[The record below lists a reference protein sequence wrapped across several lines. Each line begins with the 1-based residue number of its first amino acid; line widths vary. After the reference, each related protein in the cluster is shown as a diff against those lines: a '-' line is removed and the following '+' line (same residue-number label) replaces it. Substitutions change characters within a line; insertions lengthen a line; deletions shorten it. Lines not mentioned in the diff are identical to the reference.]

1 MKKIVMFLL
10 FLSIQSFA
18 QVIIS
23 PYIILVD
30 EQNRFG
36 KFIVQNESNETYEVT
51 ITFVFGFPQSD
62 SLGSMSM
69 KYIDNP
75 DSTYPSAVEWIKAF
89 PRKFFLEPKQR
100 QLIRMMVVPNK
111 DLSPGTYWA
120 RIVTSASPTS
130 TAIDTIKQG
139 ISAKIKFV
147 LNQITTLLYRVGD
160 NESKAQLIN
169 YFVKEDSSGT
179 SVFTNLERE
188 GNSPFFGSVVVSVS
202 NDSNRVLE
210 EKTEKISLY
219 YNLTKKFSFGNL
231 KPGLYSAE
239 IKIINNEKEDIP
251 ESNIKPAEPIIKR
264 IQFSIN

>member
-1 MKKIVMFLL
+1 MKKIFLSLL
-10 FLSIQSFA
+10 FLSIHSFA

-23 PYIILVD
+23 PYIVLIN
-30 EQNRFG
+30 ENNRFG
-36 KFIVQNESNETYEVT
+36 NFIVQNEASETYEVT
-51 ITFVFGFPQSD
+51 VSFVFGFPQSD
-62 SLGSMSM
+62 SLGNLSM
-69 KYIDNP
+69 KYINNP

-120 RIVTSASPTS
+120 RIITSASPTS
-130 TAIDTIKQG
+130 TTTDTIKQG

-160 NESKAQLIN
+160 NESKAQFTN
-169 YFVKEDSSGT
+169 YFVKKDSSGA
-179 SVFTNLERE
+179 SVFTSLERE

-202 NDSNRVLE
+202 NDSDRVLE

-219 YNLTKKFSFGNL
+219 YNLTKKISFEKL
-231 KPGLYSAE
+231 KPGSYSAE

-251 ESNIKPAEPIIKR
+251 ESNIKPAEPIIRR